1 MLGDQI
7 GEPASAPLLTGP
19 MSKEQIREVMQ
30 GNQAKVRY
38 CYERELLKTPS
49 LAGTVVVKFVIRAD
63 GGVASASVA
72 SSTLGSPAVE
82 QCITTAVMTFVFP
95 PPKGGGI
102 VVVSYPYKLQTT
114 DAATPAR

>member
-1 MLGDQI
+1 MGAEV
-7 GEPASAPLLTGP
+7 GEPASAPVLTGP
-19 MSKEQIREVMQ
+19 LSKDEIRAVMQ

-38 CYERELLKTPS
+38 CYERELVRAPS

-63 GGVASASVA
+63 GGVASANVA
-72 SSTLGSPAVE
+72 SSTVGSPAVE
-82 QCITTAVMTFVFP
+82 QCITNTVMKFVFP

-114 DAATPAR
+114 DAVAPPR